1 MKKYEKMAITKQS
14 FLNEEK
20 ISSSGL
26 SGWLESEGQDYADAG
41 ITTYEIV
48 S

>member
-1 MKKYEKMAITKQS
+1 MKKYEKMTITKQS

-20 ISSSGL
+20 ISSGL
-26 SGWLESEGQDYADAG
+26 SGWLEAEGQEYADAG

>member
-1 MKKYEKMAITKQS
+1 MKKYEKMTITEQS

-20 ISSSGL
+20 ISSGL
-26 SGWLESEGQDYADAG
+26 TGWLQNEGQEYSDAG
-41 ITTYEIV
+41 ITTYEVV